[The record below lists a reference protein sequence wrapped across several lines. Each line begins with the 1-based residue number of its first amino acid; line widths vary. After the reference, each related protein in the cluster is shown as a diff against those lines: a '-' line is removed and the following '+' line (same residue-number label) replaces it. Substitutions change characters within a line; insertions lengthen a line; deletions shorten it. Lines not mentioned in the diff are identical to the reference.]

1 MRLKTHFARSGHI
14 YQHEVKYI
22 IINYLLNIFNVINYI
37 LHPEFTIKVLG
48 TCTQVLLKV
57 LVLVLKYF
65 WKSSTCTCTCTHH
78 FFKYLYLYSST
89 FDKYSPQAWDWVT
102 FDGWVL
108 SSWNARISPQFIWKK
123 ELGCQDMTSKT
134 MTDSLKVSIN
144 DIRPHEC
151 RLIAVAANMD
161 PMLV

>member
-1 MRLKTHFARSGHI
+1 MWLKTHFARSGHI

-22 IINYLLNIFNVINYI
+22 IINHLLNKFNVINYS

-65 WKSSTCTCTCTHH
+65 WKSSTCTCTRH

-89 FDKYSPQAWDWVT
+89 FVQYSPQAESRYPPPPPVGICVDHIFFNLIMYHVT
-102 FDGWVL
+102 FRWSADF
-108 SSWNARISPQFIWKK
+108 P
-123 ELGCQDMTSKT
+123 CMD
-134 MTDSLKVSIN
+134 KVTRGHRSMIPFTL
-144 DIRPHEC
+144 R
-151 RLIAVAANMD
+151 V
-161 PMLV
+161 V